1 MPFCVVD
8 LIIMD
13 KVALNKNC
21 LTTLY
26 TYDAR
31 VSIGTLSKDTR
42 DEISFT
48 TVHRPKKKKK
58 KVTMLGGRAHTRC
71 PTIDHVVRMTL
82 GHKQAHKITCPNAN
96 HQHPRSRTSSFKA
109 RTSCQNR

>member
-21 LTTLY
+21 LTTSY
-26 TYDAR
+26 TYGAR
-31 VSIGTLSKDTR
+31 VSIGTLSTDTR

-58 KVTMLGGRAHTRC
+58 NVTMLGGRVYT
-71 PTIDHVVRMTL
+71 TIDHVVRMTL
-82 GHKQAHKITCPNAN
+82 GHKQAHKLTCPNAN
-96 HQHPRSRTSSFKA
+96 HQHPRSRTSSFKT